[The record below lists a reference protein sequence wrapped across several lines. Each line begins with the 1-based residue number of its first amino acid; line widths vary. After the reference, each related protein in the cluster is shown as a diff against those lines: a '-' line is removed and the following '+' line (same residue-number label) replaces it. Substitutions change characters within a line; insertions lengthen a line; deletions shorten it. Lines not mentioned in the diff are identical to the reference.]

1 MLDITDH
8 LGLTRTRVTDEK
20 HMQVPPDP
28 RAVGEVFGDAGEQ
41 LEDHR
46 ELLLLVAVDGGRD
59 GVHHRLVDVL
69 AVREFDDLAF
79 VRLGDV
85 HVLELLVLDGDG
97 DAVHVQVEDGGLL
110 VALLDLLDVEDA
122 DAGDVVPRTHLPGDV
137 VDDVDVE
144 RLGRLATAEPL
155 WRLLDP
161 ELLRVDELRLVEVD
175 AERALS
181 LAALALVRLLE
192 AAVALRDVRHRA
204 AALALEGGLGDLRP
218 DVGRLPDDARDR
230 DEFADVVVVDADA
243 ADVDAFGE
251 VLHPDVRATEADVGG
266 EVVEPQRLLGVLA
279 HLVRFIAKVL
289 GEVAVELEQIVVVD
303 VQRPLFVGV
312 SLREGA

>member
-8 LGLTRTRVTDEK
+8 LGLTRTWVTDET

-110 VALLDLLDVEDA
+110 VALLDLLDV
-122 DAGDVVPRTHLPGDV
+122 

-161 ELLRVDELRLVEVD
+161 ELLGVDELRLVEVD
-175 AERALS
+175 AEGALS
-181 LAALALVRLLE
+181 LAALTLVRLLE

-204 AALALEGGLGDLRP
+204 AALA
-218 DVGRLPDDARDR
+218 
-230 DEFADVVVVDADA
+230 F
-243 ADVDAFGE
+243 
-251 VLHPDVRATEADVGG
+251 
-266 EVVEPQRLLGVLA
+266 
-279 HLVRFIAKVL
+279 
-289 GEVAVELEQIVVVD
+289 
-303 VQRPLFVGV
+303 
-312 SLREGA
+312 